1 MHGAYCCQHPHCVTL
16 SPAAPTQCL
25 YIMTYST
32 GVRLKTPTVKSQ
44 MEILVWNPQKCSCQ
58 VLIVWSLITDVC
70 HQSPGMRHCHCWES
84 EMPIIPRMMHWDQC
98 WQSSVRPLMGHWP
111 LIGRYCDGS
120 CLHLGQRWKWWAWK
134 MFGQKI
140 FMNTWLWTHG
150 WRSVNLIL
158 IQFPCPGYLLS
169 TELCP
174 MDHHYW
180 RRLTLIIS
188 INNNPGLHSSG

>member
-1 MHGAYCCQHPHCVTL
+1 MFMSGVDCVIPDHWCMVTRVQVWDIVTAGNL
-16 SPAAPTQCL
+16 KCPL
-25 YIMTYST
+25 Y
-32 GVRLKTPTVKSQ
+32 
-44 MEILVWNPQKCSCQ
+44 
-58 VLIVWSLITDVC
+58 
-70 HQSPGMRHCHCWES
+70 PGWC
-84 EMPIIPRMMHWDQC
+84 IGI
-98 WQSSVRPLMGHWP
+98 SVDRALCGLWWVTWARHWP

-134 MFGQKI
+134 MFWRKV
-140 FMNTWLWTHG
+140 FLNTWLWTHG

-169 TELCP
+169 TEVCP